1 MVKNLSANVEDI
13 GHLGDSVLIPILR
26 RSSRAGNSNPLQ
38 YSCQENPMDSGM
50 DHSPWSHKE
59 SDTTEQT
66 RMHAQVKAQFWPL
79 VPW

>member
-38 YSCQENPMDSGM
+38 YSCQENPMDRGM

-59 SDTTEQT
+59 SDVTEQT
-66 RMHAQVKAQFWPL
+66 CMHAQVKAQFWPL

>member
-13 GHLGDSVLIPILR
+13 GDLGDSVLIPILR
-26 RSSRAGNSNPLQ
+26 RSSGAGNSNPLQ
-38 YSCQENPMDSGM
+38 YSCQENPMDRGM

-59 SDTTEQT
+59 SDASEQAH
-66 RMHAQVKAQFWPL
+66 MHAQVKAQFWPL